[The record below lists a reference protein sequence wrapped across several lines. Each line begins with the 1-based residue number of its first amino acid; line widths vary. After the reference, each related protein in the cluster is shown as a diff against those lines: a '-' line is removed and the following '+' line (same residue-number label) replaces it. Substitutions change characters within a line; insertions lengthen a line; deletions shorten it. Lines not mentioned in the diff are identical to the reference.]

1 MPRLPIKSL
10 LRLATLGGAAYAV
23 LKRRAQAPANPGPPD
38 APRPSAAP
46 SPAPEPRPAPPPAD
60 TAAGSAAA
68 DPIDDLVAEEEAAAA
83 AEAGA
88 IGGRVRHDPEDPDMD
103 ADSLDPA
110 MQPVYEAG
118 GGPSEGFEAA
128 EADLVDNASHGGG
141 RGNPLRD
148 APDPEAESD
157 LSDVEYG
164 EADHVHPADEDREDA
179 DDEGDER

>member
-1 MPRLPIKSL
+1 MPRFPLKTIL
-10 LRLATLGGAAYAV
+10 LGAIAFAV
-23 LKRRAQAPANPGPPD
+23 YKRRSETGSAPSPPASRD
-38 APRPSAAP
+38 VP
-46 SPAPEPRPAPPPAD
+46 SPAPAAPAPAPATKAD
-60 TAAGSAAA
+60 
-68 DPIDDLVAEEEAAAA
+68 DPIEDLIAEEEAAAA

-88 IGGRVRHDPEDPDMD
+88 IGGRVRHDPEDPDLD

-141 RGNPLRD
+141 RGDPLRD

-157 LSDVEYG
+157 LSTAEYG
-164 EADHVHPADEDREDA
+164 EPDEEVKEDL
-179 DDEGDER
+179 